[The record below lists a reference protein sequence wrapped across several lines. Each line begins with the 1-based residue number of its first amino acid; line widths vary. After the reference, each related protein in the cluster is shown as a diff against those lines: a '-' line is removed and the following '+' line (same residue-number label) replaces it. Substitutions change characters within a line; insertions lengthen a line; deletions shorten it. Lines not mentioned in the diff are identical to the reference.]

1 VIIEDCAD
9 SCFRDRSLSGA
20 GDHDVTPDLLRP
32 SLELEPTYMNEAAQ
46 EAVEDQPSYANE
58 NIRYLFTSIKQQL
71 NLILLLT

>member
-1 VIIEDCAD
+1 
-9 SCFRDRSLSGA
+9 
-20 GDHDVTPDLLRP
+20 VTPDLLRP

>member
-1 VIIEDCAD
+1 MITL
-9 SCFRDRSLSGA
+9 SLSTA

-58 NIRYLFTSIKQQL
+58 NIRYFFTSLKL
-71 NLILLLT
+71 YSILQ